1 MKVYVISNEGH
12 PLMPCEPVI
21 ARLLLKSKRAKVI
34 RREPFTIK
42 LLYETTNYVQKLTL
56 GVDTGSGTIGAAVV
70 DEECNVLYMSEV
82 QVRNDISKKMTQRA
96 KYRRNRRSRKTR
108 YRKSRFMNRKNSIRK
123 ERFSPTMVSK
133 IQSHVKEIEFIK
145 SVLPVNTIILETGQ
159 FDTHLM
165 KNPSLSNPKV
175 RHWGYQKGP
184 NYGFEN
190 TRAMVLNRDDYTC
203 QCCHGKHKDSHLE
216 VHHIIFR
223 SQGGSDESE
232 NLITLC
238 HTCHKA
244 LHDGKIHPNLKGK
257 VKGTLKYAT
266 QMNSIRK
273 QLLKIYPEA
282 IETFGYV
289 TKANRQALKVDKEHY
304 YDACVIATQ
313 GKTFQVKTVLFQKKC
328 IPDGDFQKTKGI
340 RSEQPITTRKIR
352 GFRKFDKVKYLGKEY
367 FIKGRMSIGYSVL
380 MDIFGNKIDFS
391 SMPKGFKT
399 PKLVNLKRITA
410 RSTWIVTTEVLTLNI
425 A

>member
-1 MKVYVISNEGH
+1 MKVYVISNEDH

-42 LLYETTNYVQKLTL
+42 LLYETTSYTQELTL
-56 GVDTGSGTIGAAVV
+56 GVDTGSGTIGTAVI

-82 QVRNDISKKMTQRA
+82 QVRNDISKKMVQRT
-96 KYRRNRRSRKTR
+96 KYRRSRRSRKTR
-108 YRKSRFMNRKNSIRK
+108 YRKSRFMNRRNSIRK

-133 IQSHVKEIEFIK
+133 IQSHVKEIELIK
-145 SVLPVNTIILETGQ
+145 TILPVHATVLETGQ

-165 KNPSLSNPKV
+165 KSPSLANPKIK
-175 RHWGYQKGP
+175 HWGYQKGP

-190 TRAMVLNRDDYTC
+190 TKAMVLNRDDYTC

-216 VHHIIFR
+216 VHHIVFR

-257 VKGTLKYAT
+257 VKGALKYAT

-282 IETFGYV
+282 IETFGYI
-289 TKANRQALKVDKEHY
+289 TKANRLKLGADKKHY

-313 GKTFQVKTVLFQKKC
+313 GKAFQVKTALFQKKC
-328 IPDGDFQKTKGI
+328 VPDGDFQQTKGV
-340 RSEQPITTRKIR
+340 RSEQKLNTKKIQ

-367 FIKGRMSIGYSVL
+367 FIKGRMSSGYAFL

-391 SMPKGFKT
+391 DMPKGFKT
-399 PKLVNLKRITA
+399 PKMKNMTRVQA
-410 RSTWIVTTEVLTLNI
+410 RSSWMTTSMQVLGGI
-425 A
+425 Q

>member
-1 MKVYVISNEGH
+1 MKVYVISNEGR
-12 PLMPCEPVI
+12 PLMPCEPAI
-21 ARLLLKSKRAKVI
+21 ARLLLKSKRAKVV

-42 LLYETTNYVQKLTL
+42 LLYETTNYVQNLTL
-56 GVDTGSGTIGAAVV
+56 GVDTGSGTIGTAVAG
-70 DEECNVLYMSEV
+70 EEGNVLYMSEV

-96 KYRRNRRSRKTR
+96 KYRRNRRNRKTR
-108 YRKSRFMNRKNSIRK
+108 YRKVRFENRNNSFRK

-133 IQSHVKEIEFIK
+133 IQSHVKEIKFIK
-145 SVLPVNTIILETGQ
+145 AILPIHTIVLETGQ

-165 KNPSLSNPKV
+165 KNPSLANPKV
-175 RHWGYQKGP
+175 KHWGYQKGS

-190 TRAMVLNRDDYTC
+190 TKAKVLNRDDYTC

-216 VHHIIFR
+216 VHHIVFR
-223 SQGGSDESE
+223 SQGGSDERE

-266 QMNSIRK
+266 QMNGIRK
-273 QLLKIYPEA
+273 QLLQIYSEA
-282 IETFGYV
+282 IETFGYI
-289 TKANRQALKVDKEHY
+289 TKANRMKLGVDKEHC

-313 GKTFQVKTVLFQKKC
+313 GKAFQLKTALFQKKC

-340 RSEQPITTRKIR
+340 RSEQKLSTKKIQ

-367 FIKGRMSIGYSVL
+367 FIKGRMTSGYAVL

-391 SMPKGFKT
+391 IMPKGFKI
-399 PKLVNLKRITA
+399 PKMKNMTRIQA
-410 RSTWIVTTEVLTLNI
+410 RSSWMTTSMQVLGGMQ
-425 A
+425 